1 MPSLDTILSDKQN
14 RIAFEELCRTMR
26 RRGPKPIAMIGAGTS
41 VRLGYPNWNGLLDRL
56 DAEAVAA
63 VRDQTPPPAT
73 DYPDM
78 LWRAQEYRRRIGDA
92 RFGMV
97 LREIFR
103 PTGKIDACLDDLVR
117 LPFSHF
123 ITTNYDPALEEAHLR
138 VFRREPQVVNWDD
151 RDEVVEFITRV
162 ADPLYRRRYV
172 HLHGRWDR
180 PESIVLSDADYTRR
194 YVQSDDTPK
203 KLFAIF
209 ALRRFVFIGFSLS
222 DPDLMAVLREVAARI
237 GGTQARHFALV
248 GYRRGENL
256 EMHRS
261 RFMGKF
267 GVAPVFFDTTDDFEG
282 LPVLVRALLGEC
294 GRSPEVPSEK
304 SVLPEFSGTRDAI
317 SDRPR
322 PPRNFR
328 GEGDDDREVTPSLPP
343 AAIDVAQ
350 HRLPPGPA
358 AFPSEP
364 AEPPALPPV
373 DPNDPHKGRFGGRAT
388 RNGKVLAATVRSTK
402 GDDDW
407 FDVRLEVSA
416 EADAP
421 ALEGDVTF
429 HLHPTFSH
437 NAVTERVQHG
447 VARLRLTA
455 WGAFTVGAVT
465 ADGTRLEL
473 DLAELAS
480 APMAFRLR

>member
-1 MPSLDTILSDKQN
+1 MPALDTILADKQN
-14 RIAFEELCRTMR
+14 RIAFDELCRTMR
-26 RRGPKPIAMIGAGTS
+26 RRGPRPIAMIGAGTS
-41 VRLGYPNWNGLLDRL
+41 VRLGYPSWSGLLERL
-56 DAEAVAA
+56 DAEALAA
-63 VRDQTPPPAT
+63 VRDQAPPPAG

-78 LWRAQEYRRRIGDA
+78 LWRAQEYRGRIGDA
-92 RFGMV
+92 RFGAL

-103 PTGKIDACLDDLVR
+103 PTGRADAFLDDLVR

-123 ITTNYDPALEEAHLR
+123 ITTNYDPALEEAHQR
-138 VFRREPQVVNWDD
+138 VFRREPPVINWDD
-151 RDEVVEFITRV
+151 RDGVVEFITRV

-172 HLHGRWDR
+172 HLHGRWDQ
-180 PESIVLSDADYTRR
+180 PQSIVLSDADYMRR

-237 GGTQARHFALV
+237 GGVQARHFALV

-256 EMHRS
+256 EMHRN
-261 RFMGKF
+261 RFMAKF

-282 LPVLVRALLGEC
+282 LPVLVRALLAACE
-294 GRSPEVPSEK
+294 RKPDEP
-304 SVLPEFSGTRDAI
+304 VLPATPGAAMEAAALRGPIVVEKREANAGPPAPGRTR
-317 SDRPR
+317 SDPLDSDESPQPR
-322 PPRNFR
+322 VVHLSEH
-328 GEGDDDREVTPSLPP
+328 GTPSP
-343 AAIDVAQ
+343 Q
-350 HRLPPGPA
+350 KRR
-358 AFPSEP
+358 EP
-364 AEPPALPPV
+364 
-373 DPNDPHKGRFGGRAT
+373 DPNDPHKHRFGGRAAA
-388 RNGKVLAATVRSTK
+388 NGKVLSAAVRSTK

-407 FDVRLEVSA
+407 FDVRLEVAA
-416 EADAP
+416 EP
-421 ALEGDVTF
+421 GGPPLEGDVVF

-437 NAVTERVQHG
+437 NVVTQPASGG

-473 DLAELAS
+473 DLAELPG

>member
-1 MPSLDTILSDKQN
+1 MPALESILAEKQN
-14 RIAFEELCRTMR
+14 RIAFDELCRTMR
-26 RRGPKPIAMIGAGTS
+26 RRGPRPIAMVGAGTS
-41 VRLGYPNWNGLLDRL
+41 VRLGYPSWNGLLDRL
-56 DAEAVAA
+56 DAAAVDA
-63 VRDQTPPPAT
+63 VRDQAAPSAA

-78 LWRAQEYRRRIGDA
+78 LWRAQEYRGRIGDA
-92 RFGMV
+92 RFGAL
-97 LREIFR
+97 LREIFK
-103 PTGKIDACLDDLVR
+103 PTGRSDAFLDDLVR

-123 ITTNYDPALEEAHLR
+123 ITTNYDPALEEAHQR
-138 VFRREPQVVNWDD
+138 VFRREPPVVSWDD
-151 RDEVVEFITRV
+151 RDAVVEFITRV

-180 PESIVLSDADYTRR
+180 PDGIVLSDADYMRR

-237 GGTQARHFALV
+237 GGGQARHFALV

-256 EMHRS
+256 EMHRN
-261 RFMGKF
+261 RFMSKY

-294 GRSPEVPSEK
+294 GRKVAPERGGSRAMVELPVLGVVAGGEPIEVYPASGERDFEGLEMAREERTEYRVVGSEHPIEK
-304 SVLPEFSGTRDAI
+304 RT
-317 SDRPR
+317 
-322 PPRNFR
+322 
-328 GEGDDDREVTPSLPP
+328 
-343 AAIDVAQ
+343 
-350 HRLPPGPA
+350 
-358 AFPSEP
+358 
-364 AEPPALPPV
+364 
-373 DPNDPHKGRFGGRAT
+373 DPNDPHKHQFGGSPVA
-388 RNGKVLAATVRSTK
+388 NGKVLSAAVRSTK

-407 FDVRLEVSA
+407 FEVRLEVAS
-416 EADAP
+416 ETGMP
-421 ALEGDVTF
+421 PLEGEVVF

-437 NAVTERVQHG
+437 NVVTQPVSGG

-465 ADGTRLEL
+465 GDGTRLEL
-473 DLAELAS
+473 DLAELPS

>member
-1 MPSLDTILSDKQN
+1 VPALDTILADKQN
-14 RIAFEELCRTMR
+14 RIAFDELCRTMR
-26 RRGPKPIAMIGAGTS
+26 RRGPRPIAMIGAGTS
-41 VRLGYPNWNGLLDRL
+41 VRLGYPSWSALLERL
-56 DAEAVAA
+56 DAEALAA
-63 VRDQTPPPAT
+63 VRDQAPPPAA

-78 LWRAQEYRRRIGDA
+78 LWRAQEYRGRIGDA
-92 RFGMV
+92 RFGEL
-97 LREIFR
+97 LREIFKPSGR
-103 PTGKIDACLDDLVR
+103 ADGFLDDLVR

-123 ITTNYDPALEEAHLR
+123 ITTNYDPALEEAHQR
-138 VFRREPQVVNWDD
+138 VFRRAPPVVNWDD
-151 RDEVVEFITRV
+151 RDGVVEFITRV

-172 HLHGRWDR
+172 HLHGRWDQ
-180 PESIVLSDADYTRR
+180 PQGIVLSDADYMRR

-237 GGTQARHFALV
+237 GGGQARHFALV
-248 GYRRGENL
+248 GYRRGESL
-256 EMHRS
+256 EMHRN

-282 LPVLVRALLGEC
+282 LPVLVRALLAACE
-294 GRSPEVPSEK
+294 RRPEPASAR
-304 SVLPEFSGTRDAI
+304 PERLDVGSLAFGAVSAAAHAEAHPPTRVA
-317 SDRPR
+317 RP
-322 PPRNFR
+322 
-328 GEGDDDREVTPSLPP
+328 GDDGARIELGIAGQDAAPPQPEPVLDDATGALAATPKN
-343 AAIDVAQ
+343 
-350 HRLPPGPA
+350 
-358 AFPSEP
+358 
-364 AEPPALPPV
+364 
-373 DPNDPHKGRFGGRAT
+373 PNDPHKHRFGGSSAA
-388 RNGKVLAATVRSTK
+388 NGKVLGAVVRSTK

-407 FDVRLEVSA
+407 FDVRLEVA
-416 EADAP
+416 AAP
-421 ALEGDVTF
+421 GNPPLEGDVVF

-437 NAVTERVQHG
+437 DVVTQPANGG

-473 DLAELAS
+473 DLAQLPS